1 MSDTP
6 ARLLK
11 LLSLL
16 QTPREWPG
24 GELAERLD
32 VSPRTI
38 RRDIDRLRDL
48 GYPVEASR
56 GSVGG
61 YRLVAGAAMPPLLLD
76 DEEAVAIAV
85 GLRAGAGHA
94 IEGVDEASVRAL
106 AKLEQVLPSRLR
118 HRVSA
123 LQNATVPLTRGD
135 GSTIDPRTLTT
146 LASAATG
153 RERLRFAYRSGDG
166 TRTKRQVEPYRLVST
181 GQRWYLVAYDLDR
194 EDWRTFRV
202 DRVGEPYATGARF
215 APRPLP
221 VEGAGSDAGSGDAA
235 RFLARSM
242 RRMKPELR
250 LDVWFG
256 GPHGVR
262 GGAAARASRCAGA
275 GRGGRLP
282 ATDLVHRFAGVG
294 GAAAGVGG
302 LRVLRDGAAGTG
314 GVPGESRR
322 PADPR
327 RPARGPAQSFRPGT
341 GMSPDAGGVGAGA
354 QLRDRRKTGRVT
366 GMTRSVSRCE
376 PA

>member
-24 GELAERLD
+24 GELADRLD

-123 LQNATVPLTRGD
+123 LQTATVPLTRGD

-181 GQRWYLVAYDLDR
+181 GQRWYLVAYDLGR

-202 DRVGEPYATGARF
+202 DRVGEPFATGARF

-221 VEGAGSDAGSGDAA
+221 VEGGPDGGGSGGGGRADGGHGKEPNGEGDAA

-242 RRMKPELR
+242 RRMQPELR
-250 LDVWFG
+250 LDVRFG
-256 GPHGVR
+256 APAEFV
-262 GGAAARASRCAGA
+262 AA
-275 GRGGRLP
+275 RLP
-282 ATDLVHRFAGVG
+282 ATLGTPEPDGEGGCRLRASCTDSLEWVALRLALVDCEFSVAGPPQLVAYLENLG
-294 GAAAGVGG
+294 TRLTRAA
-302 LRVLRDGAAGTG
+302 RH
-314 GVPGESRR
+314 P
-322 PADPR
+322 PAHPMRSDAPE
-327 RPARGPAQSFRPGT
+327 RG
-341 GMSPDAGGVGAGA
+341 DAPEQG
-354 QLRDRRKTGRVT
+354 
-366 GMTRSVSRCE
+366 
-376 PA
+376 